1 MNSII
6 DLAIDDEN
14 IQNEDDSLLLN
25 DEIYIEENDVNQKN
39 NSENDSVRDSLEFR

>member
-6 DLAIDDEN
+6 DSAIDDEN
-14 IQNEDDSLLLN
+14 IQNGDDSLLLN

-39 NSENDSVRDSLEFR
+39 NSANDSVRDSLEFR